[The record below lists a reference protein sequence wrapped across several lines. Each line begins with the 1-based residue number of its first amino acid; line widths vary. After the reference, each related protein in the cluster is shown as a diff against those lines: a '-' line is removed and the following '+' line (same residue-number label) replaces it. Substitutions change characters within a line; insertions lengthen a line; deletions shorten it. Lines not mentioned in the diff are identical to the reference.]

1 MIPGDSATTPQHG
14 TRISIDE
21 LFRRVAEQ
29 RPDAIALADPS
40 NRELFTDCPPRRL
53 TFAEADRMVSAIAG
67 RLCRMGL
74 PIDTVVGVQLPNI
87 VENVLTILGILRAGM
102 IAAPMPLLWRSA
114 NAVAAMARVGAK
126 ALITCGRVGG
136 FEHCRLATRVA
147 ADVFSIRYVCG
158 FGGNLPDGVVPL
170 HDLFTAEKLDPIPL
184 LARDGNAAAHLA
196 VINFESGEDGPVPV
210 ARRHLELLAG
220 GMSVLSEGRFRQRG
234 SVLSTIAPAS
244 FAGLSLTLVPWLLTG
259 GTLSLHH
266 AFDADLFAAQQQD
279 EGCSML
285 ILPAPVAF
293 RFAEAGLFKSDAPAT
308 ILAQWHAPD
317 RLAGS
322 ALWRQENRANQDTT
336 ALVDV
341 TVFGEAGLVAGR
353 RNEDGRPVPIPLGPA
368 FSPRQGE
375 GAAVFAE
382 LKASAMNTL
391 ALRGPMVPHH
401 HFPPRVERTDL
412 PHFAIGQDGYVDT
425 GYVCRVDPVRQSL
438 VVTGPP
444 SGFVTVGGYRFLLR
458 RLLETV
464 ARIDVEATLSAVPDS
479 LVGHRLVGTAN
490 DCAAAQIALN
500 SFGLNPLVAAAFAKH
515 GEQHYRQAAA
525 AD

>member
-1 MIPGDSATTPQHG
+1 MIPGDSATATALQHG
-14 TRISIDE
+14 GRISIDE
-21 LFRRVAEQ
+21 LFRRVAQ
-29 RPDAIALADPS
+29 RRPDAIALVDAP
-40 NRELFTDCPPRRL
+40 NRELFTDGSPRRL
-53 TFAEADRMVSAIAG
+53 TFAQADRMVSAIAG

-87 VENVLTILGILRAGM
+87 AENVLTILGILRAGM

-114 NAVAAMARVGAK
+114 DAVAAMARVGAK
-126 ALITCGRVGG
+126 ALITCGLVGS

-158 FGGNLPDGVVPL
+158 FGGDLSDGVVPL

-184 LARDGNAAAHLA
+184 LDREGNAASHLA

-220 GMSVLSEGRFRQRG
+220 GMSVLSEGRFQPHA
-234 SVLSTIAPAS
+234 SVVSTIAPAS
-244 FAGLSLTLVPWLLTG
+244 FAGISLTLVPWLITG
-259 GTLSLHH
+259 GTLLLHH
-266 AFDADLFAAQQQD
+266 AFDADLFAAQRRD
-279 EGCSML
+279 EGCGTL
-285 ILPAPVAF
+285 ILPAPVVF
-293 RFAEAGLFKSDAPAT
+293 RFADTGLFAGDNPAT

-322 ALWRQENRANQDTT
+322 ALWRAKNT

-341 TVFGEAGLVAGR
+341 AVFGEAGLVAGR
-353 RNEDGRPVPIPLGPA
+353 RDEDGRPLPIPLGAA
-368 FSPRQGE
+368 FSPREGE

-382 LKASAMNTL
+382 LKPTAMNTL

-412 PHFAIGQDGYVDT
+412 PHFSIGKDGYVDT
-425 GYVCRVDPVRQSL
+425 GYACRVDPVRQSL

-444 SGFVTVGGYRFLLR
+444 AGFVTVGGYRLPLR
-458 RLLETV
+458 RLLETI
-464 ARIDVEATLSAVPDS
+464 ARIDVEATLTAVPDP
-479 LVGHRLVGTAN
+479 LVGHRLVGTAS
-490 DCAAAQIALN
+490 DCAAMQIALGA
-500 SFGLNPLVAAAFAKH
+500 FGLNPLVAAAFAEH
-515 GEQHYRQAAA
+515 GEQQFRQAAA
-525 AD
+525 AG

>member
-1 MIPGDSATTPQHG
+1 MIPGDSATAITPQRG
-14 TRISIDE
+14 GRICIDE
-21 LFRRVAEQ
+21 LFRHVAER
-29 RPDAIALADPS
+29 RPDAIALADAP
-40 NRELFTDCPPRRL
+40 NRELFTDGPPRRL

-114 NAVAAMARVGAK
+114 DAVAAMARVGAK
-126 ALITCGRVGG
+126 ALITCGRVGS

-158 FGGNLPDGVVPL
+158 FGRKLSDGVVPL
-170 HDLFTAEKLDPIPL
+170 DDLFTAEKLDPIPL
-184 LARDGNAAAHLA
+184 LDREGSAAAHLA
-196 VINFESGEDGPVPV
+196 VFSFEIGEDGPVPV

-220 GMSVLSEGRFRQRG
+220 GMCVLSEARFAQHA

-244 FAGLSLTLVPWLLTG
+244 FAGISLTLVPWLLTG
-259 GTLSLHH
+259 GTLLLHH
-266 AFDADLFAAQQQD
+266 AFDADLFAAQRRD
-279 EGCSML
+279 EQCGTL

-293 RFAEAGLFKSDAPAT
+293 RFADSGLFAGDDPLT
-308 ILAQWHAPD
+308 VLAQWHAPD

-322 ALWRQENRANQDTT
+322 ALWRERNSE
-336 ALVDV
+336 LVDV
-341 TVFGEAGLVAGR
+341 AVFGEAGLVAGR
-353 RNEDGRPVPIPLGPA
+353 RSEDGRPVPIPLGPA
-368 FSPRQGE
+368 FSPREGE

-382 LKASAMNTL
+382 LKPTAMNTI

-412 PHFAIGQDGYVDT
+412 PHFAIGTDGHVDT
-425 GYVCRVDPVRQSL
+425 GYACRVDPVRQSL

-444 SGFVTVGGYRFLLR
+444 SGFVVVGGYRFPLR

-464 ARIDVEATLSAVPDS
+464 SRIDVEATLTAVPDP
-479 LVGHRLVGTAN
+479 LVGHRLVGTAS
-490 DCAAAQIALN
+490 DCAAMQIAL
-500 SFGLNPLVAAAFAKH
+500 SAFGLNPLVATAFAEH
-515 GEQHYRQAAA
+515 GEQQFRQAAA
-525 AD
+525 AG